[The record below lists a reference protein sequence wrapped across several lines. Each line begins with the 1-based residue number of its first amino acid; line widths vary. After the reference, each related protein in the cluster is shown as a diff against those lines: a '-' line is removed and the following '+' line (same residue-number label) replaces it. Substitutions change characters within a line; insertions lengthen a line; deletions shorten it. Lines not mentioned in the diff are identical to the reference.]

1 MQVFNDTSLSLIIRE
16 AEDDGKLAFDILCQ
30 HYYGKTKPELTF
42 LKKKPDESITDYFLP
57 AEKSATALKNADE
70 TISDSLLV
78 AMCIKGLPAEYS
90 SFSIVITQLDDDIS
104 FAEFKSA
111 LKSFEETIKT
121 TDETTSEKV
130 MKTDAKT
137 IVCFKCRAARS
148 QTVPV
153 PDEDN
158 KWCSVCRKNNH
169 NTKECRKNKWTN
181 NSAKNATNEEQPHG
195 FAMKVSDFR

>member
-1 MQVFNDTSLSLIIRE
+1 MYAELVQVFDDTSLSLIIRE

-30 HYYGKTKPELTF
+30 HYYGKTKPWIIALYTELTF
-42 LKKKPDESITDYFLP
+42 VKKKPDEIITDYFLP

-111 LKSFEETIKT
+111 LKSFEET
-121 TDETTSEKV
+121 
-130 MKTDAKT
+130 
-137 IVCFKCRAARS
+137 
-148 QTVPV
+148 
-153 PDEDN
+153 
-158 KWCSVCRKNNH
+158 
-169 NTKECRKNKWTN
+169 
-181 NSAKNATNEEQPHG
+181 
-195 FAMKVSDFR
+195 